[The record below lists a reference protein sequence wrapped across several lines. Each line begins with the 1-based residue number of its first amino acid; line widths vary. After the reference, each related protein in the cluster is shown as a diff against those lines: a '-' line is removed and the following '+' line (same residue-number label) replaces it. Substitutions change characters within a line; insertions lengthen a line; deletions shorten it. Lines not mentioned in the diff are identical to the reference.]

1 MCVALAALAAEV
13 EMEGPAGQRRI
24 ALTDFHRL
32 PGDEPHIETALLPG
46 ELITAVI
53 LPSGPFAARSAYR
66 KVRDRSSYAF
76 AVVAVAAALDLEP
89 DGTIRDVRLAFGG
102 VAHKPWRACAAE
114 GALRG
119 VGAAP
124 ETFDAAL
131 RLELADAVPLP
142 GNGFKI
148 ELTRRVAVAVLS
160 ELARSVP

>member
-1 MCVALAALAAEV
+1 
-13 EMEGPAGQRRI
+13 
-24 ALTDFHRL
+24 
-32 PGDEPHIETALLPG
+32 
-46 ELITAVI
+46 
-53 LPSGPFAARSAYR
+53 
-66 KVRDRSSYAF
+66 
-76 AVVAVAAALDLEP
+76 
-89 DGTIRDVRLAFGG
+89 
-102 VAHKPWRACAAE
+102 
-114 GALRG
+114 